1 MKVES
6 SYIYIKNLRLH
17 SFHGVLPQERLT
29 GNDYILN
36 LRAKYPVDSAMIT
49 DRVEDTLNYAT
60 MCDMVTE
67 EMTKPSALIENAAYR
82 ICKRLF
88 KDMPKIESV
97 DISITKVNPPMGADS
112 DGAGIELHLIND
124 KTI

>member
-1 MKVES
+1 MKVKS

-36 LRAKYPVDSAMIT
+36 LRVKYPVDSAMIS

-60 MCDMVTE
+60 MCDVITE
-67 EMTKPSALIENAAYR
+67 EMAIPSALIENAAFR

-88 KDMPKIESV
+88 NDMPKIESV
-97 DISITKVNPPMGADS
+97 DISLTKVNPPMGADC
-112 DGAGIELHLIND
+112 DGAGVKLHLIND

>member
-1 MKVES
+1 MKVKS

-36 LRAKYPVDSAMIT
+36 LRVKYPVDSAMIS

-60 MCDMVTE
+60 MCDVITE
-67 EMTKPSALIENAAYR
+67 EMEIPSALIENAAFR

-88 KDMPKIESV
+88 NDMPKIESV
-97 DISITKVNPPMGADS
+97 DISLTKVNPPMGADC
-112 DGAGIELHLIND
+112 DGSGVKLHLIND